1 MATFLD
7 VTSLE
12 HFSSIFV
19 FIFVI
24 LVVYATLV
32 WTKLLG
38 DNHFINIVVGVV
50 IGFFVLISPLA
61 TRAVATIVP
70 LSGVYFI
77 MLVVTEM
84 SIRMMG
90 IEPFKTVKTVFF
102 IIGILIPLILI
113 GIQLRESANV
123 PSETQKDL
131 SKTINLV
138 FHPTFM
144 GMVLILVISVF
155 TIALLTSK
163 SL

>member
-1 MATFLD
+1 MVTFLG
-7 VTSLE
+7 VTGLE

-19 FIFVI
+19 FIFVV

-38 DNHFINIVVGVV
+38 SNQFINIVVGVV

-61 TRAVATIVP
+61 TRAVATIAP
-70 LSGVYFI
+70 LAGVYFI
-77 MLVVTEM
+77 MIVVTEM
-84 SIRMMG
+84 AIRMMG
-90 IEPFKTVKTVFF
+90 VEPFKTVKNVFF
-102 IIGILIPLILI
+102 IVGILIPLILVGVQI
-113 GIQLRESANV
+113 RESANV

-144 GMVLILVISVF
+144 GMVLIFVISVF
-155 TIALLTSK
+155 TIALLTSNTV
-163 SL
+163 

>member
-7 VTSLE
+7 VTGLE

-24 LVVYATLV
+24 AVVYATLV

-38 DNHFINIVVGVV
+38 DNQFINILVGVV

-61 TRAVATIVP
+61 TRIVTIIVP
-70 LSGVYFI
+70 LSGVYFV
-77 MLVVTEM
+77 LLLVTEM
-84 SIRMMG
+84 AIKMMG
-90 IEPFKTVKTVFF
+90 LEAYTTVKNIFF
-102 IIGILIPLILI
+102 IIGLLLPLTLI
-113 GIQLRESANV
+113 GIELRESADV
-123 PSETQKDL
+123 PSETQSDL

-138 FHPTFM
+138 FHPTFI

-155 TIALLTSK
+155 TVALLTSK
-163 SL
+163 TL